1 MIIFLLPPNLRR
13 LPNSMDE
20 KTMSKKIHSFAVITL
35 LCCGFAAVA
44 QQPAEWS
51 KLDSSEG
58 RFRALTPSKAKLT
71 VSETPGGVTIH
82 TFASSNDRGSFMI
95 SYADYPNAP
104 TSPAHEQTV
113 LDKVRDGVLK
123 GAQAALVSET
133 KLTLKGHPGRE
144 MQARK
149 IIDGAEVIL
158 NWRLFLVG
166 PRLYQMAVG
175 TTKADS
181 ESPEIK
187 KFFLSFELVN

>member
-1 MIIFLLPPNLRR
+1 
-13 LPNSMDE
+13 
-20 KTMSKKIHSFAVITL
+20 MSKKIYSFAVITL

-44 QQPAEWS
+44 QQPVQWS
-51 KLDSSEG
+51 KLDSPEG
-58 RFRALTPSKAKLT
+58 RFRALTPSKAELT
-71 VSETPGGVTIH
+71 VSETPGGVTIQ
-82 TFASSNDRGSFMI
+82 TFSSSNDMGTFMI

-133 KLTLKGHPGRE
+133 KLTLNGYPGRE

-149 IIDGAEVIL
+149 IIDGAEVIF
-158 NWRLFLVG
+158 NWRLLLVG
-166 PRLYQMAVG
+166 TRLYQLAVG

-187 KFFLSFELVN
+187 KFFLSFELVVR

>member
-1 MIIFLLPPNLRR
+1 MPKRIY
-13 LPNSMDE
+13 
-20 KTMSKKIHSFAVITL
+20 SFAVITL
-35 LCCGFAAVA
+35 LCCGIAAVA

-51 KLDSSEG
+51 KLDSTEG
-58 RFRALTPSKAKLT
+58 RFRALTPSKAEPA
-71 VSETPGGVTIH
+71 VSQTPGGVTIH
-82 TFASSNDRGSFMI
+82 TFSSSNKTGTFMI
-95 SYADYPNAP
+95 SYADYPNAA
-104 TSPAHEQTV
+104 TSQAHEQTV

-123 GAQAALVSET
+123 GAQATLVSET
-133 KLTLKGHPGRE
+133 QLTLKGHPGRE

-166 PRLYQMAVG
+166 SRLYQMAVG